1 MILTRVLTNQASSLS
16 IFHIKRYPNK
26 SIHQLERNFQCTYLI
41 FIITLFLTAQTLTI
55 KSTPSGPTYVKL
67 GDNLT
72 LVVTYNYT
80 GSKGVNVEWSKNNV
94 ALVRKFDDGSMVSF
108 DKRAS
113 VKGEASFVLTNIE
126 RNDNGTF
133 TVTLTADDV
142 SGASISR
149 NVIVFVQGTFFTMS
163 YCLLEI

>member
-1 MILTRVLTNQASSLS
+1 M
-16 IFHIKRYPNK
+16 
-26 SIHQLERNFQCTYLI
+26 
-41 FIITLFLTAQTLTI
+41 
-55 KSTPSGPTYVKL
+55 
-67 GDNLT
+67 D
-72 LVVTYNYT
+72 VTYTYT

-94 ALVRKFDDGSMVSF
+94 ALPRKFDDGSMVSF

-126 RNDNGTF
+126 RNDNGRF

-142 SGASISR
+142 SSASISR